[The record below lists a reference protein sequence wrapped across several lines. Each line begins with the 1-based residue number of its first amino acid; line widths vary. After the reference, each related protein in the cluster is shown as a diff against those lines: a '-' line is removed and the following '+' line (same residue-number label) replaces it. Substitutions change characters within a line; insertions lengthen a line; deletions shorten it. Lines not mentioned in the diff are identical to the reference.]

1 MISIDNKIITDIT
14 DALEAQFLERYPNLC
29 VYDSDPELPEGFP
42 CVSVVASD
50 NITLRSTREFGKATE
65 NHAIITI
72 TVNVYTNN
80 AVGKKELGIAIFQVI
95 DEILQNYNFTRLMAS
110 PMPNIN
116 RSVARF
122 TGRYSAVVGAPI
134 TQSIDGVETLVYPV
148 FRT

>member
-14 DALEAQFLERYPNLC
+14 DALETRFLEQYPNLC

-116 RSVARF
+116 RTVARF

-134 TQSIDGVETLVYPV
+134 IKSIDGVETLVYPV